1 MICRGLRSEPVLRS
15 STAVV
20 PRRHGGVALEV
31 IVSWRF
37 HGGFNVGSMGTYW
50 ENHWNH
56 VFFL

>member
-1 MICRGLRSEPVLRS
+1 M
-15 STAVV
+15 V

-56 VFFL
+56 VFFFLISGIRIMVIQMLSIG